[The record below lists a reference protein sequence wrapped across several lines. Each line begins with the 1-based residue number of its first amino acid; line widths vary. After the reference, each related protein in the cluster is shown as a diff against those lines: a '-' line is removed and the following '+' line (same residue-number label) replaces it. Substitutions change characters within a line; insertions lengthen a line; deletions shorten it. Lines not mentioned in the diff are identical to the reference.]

1 MKKLL
6 ILFTIIN
13 LFLTSYSPPPVIL
26 VQASEQGQGDVEINA
41 LVPTSEEEV
50 VPGGGGII
58 YSELPPPE
66 IYDIEVVDIRTNS
79 VRINWKTNELSIP
92 QINYGK
98 ILDYE
103 RTYIGKSFSIV
114 NSISLKNLLPET
126 IYHFEIIAIDR
137 GGNRTSADDRT
148 FKTLTLP
155 DITPPANVSN
165 FEAKAENSQITLA
178 WQNPPDPGFKAVK
191 IMRSTDFY
199 PPDPES
205 GILVYENDGTFFTN
219 TGLTNGVRYYY
230 TAFAYD
236 TVENY
241 ASGAIVSVVPFKV
254 SPRPPKE
261 IFTKKECIETGYYWY
276 DQACHLEPE
285 VISPPPEIE
294 ELTLNDFDFIQEA
307 KKLEITEEGLVKI
320 QAEKP
325 LTISIDYEKVPEV
338 LKTIV
343 VTLEKD
349 EKSFSFLLRVNK
361 EKTAYLATLLP
372 LEETRLFPLTLTV
385 LDYKNQIIKKILGSL
400 DIKGAEILFSILWYK
415 KYQPYIY
422 IILLG
427 IIILAVIFYLL
438 YKKYKYQKSNKKQ
451 TSNYEQLPK

>member
-13 LFLTSYSPPPVIL
+13 LFLTSYFSPSVIL
-26 VQASEQGQGDVEINA
+26 VQAYEQGQGDVEINA
-41 LVPTSEEEV
+41 LVPIPEEEPEEEV

-58 YSELPPPE
+58 HSELPPPE

-103 RTYIGKSFSIV
+103 KTYIGKSFSIV
-114 NSISLKNLLPET
+114 NSISLKNLLPKT

-137 GGNRTSADDRT
+137 GGNRTSTDDRT
-148 FKTLTLP
+148 FKTLTLS
-155 DITPPANVSN
+155 DITPPANVIN
-165 FEAKAENSQITLA
+165 FESKAEDSQITLT
-178 WQNPPDPGFKAVK
+178 WQNSPDPDFKAVK

-199 PPDPES
+199 PSNPES
-205 GILVYENDGTFFTN
+205 GTLIYDSDGIFFTN
-219 TGLTNGVRYYY
+219 TNLTNGVRYYY

-236 TVENY
+236 KVGNY

-254 SPRPPKE
+254 SPRSPEE
-261 IFTKKECIETGYYWY
+261 IFIEKECIEAGYYWY
-276 DQACHLEPE
+276 DKACHLELE
-285 VISPPPEIE
+285 VIPPPPEIE

-307 KKLEITEEGLVKI
+307 KKLEITEEGLVEI

-338 LKTIV
+338 LKTIM

-361 EKTAYLATLLP
+361 EKTAYLATLVP
-372 LEETRLFPLTLTV
+372 PEETRIFPLTLTV
-385 LDYKNQIIKKILGSL
+385 LDYKNQIIKKILGSF
-400 DIKGAEILFSILWYK
+400 DIKGAEILLSILWYK

-422 IILLG
+422 IILG
-427 IIILAVIFYLL
+427 IIILAVICYLL
-438 YKKYKYQKSNKKQ
+438 YKKYKHQESNKKQ
-451 TSNYEQLPK
+451 TSNYE